1 MSYDPSCT
9 FWILDGAARCHSM
22 RDREPVVQEYSVPPV
37 VSIDAAANL
46 TDLVWNN
53 ADNAPETVQF
63 SRRTPDGW
71 RDVTCAAFRD
81 EVAALAKGL
90 IAAGIQPGD
99 RIALMSKTRYEWTLV
114 DFAIWVAGGVTVPI
128 YETSSPEQVQWI
140 LADSGALAIVVESD

>member
-1 MSYDPSCT
+1 RGVPRSRWTGWTSPPCCAGYLVT
-9 FWILDGAARCHSM
+9 GWLAAAGLDDTRAPDRRWSSGPVGCWHR
-22 RDREPVVQEYSVPPV
+22 RIWDREPLVQEYSVPPV
-37 VSIDAAANL
+37 VSIDAATNL
-46 TDLVWNN
+46 TDLVWDN

-99 RIALMSKTRYEWTLV
+99 RIAL
-114 DFAIWVAGGVTVPI
+114 
-128 YETSSPEQVQWI
+128 
-140 LADSGALAIVVESD
+140 